1 MVPLTDHPVHVRYVH
16 RVRAHRLRIEFT
28 DGKTTEVDFEPFLRA
43 ATHPGICR
51 YLQPRRFKQFAITD
65 GVLQWNDFDLVFP
78 MADLYDGVI
87 RSHQRNSTS
96 TAGNTARF
104 PSSVASARSVASK

>member
-1 MVPLTDHPVHVRYVH
+1 MIATAEKTVHVHTVH
-16 RVRAHRLRIEFT
+16 HVRAYRLRVEFS
-28 DGKTTEVDFEPFLRA
+28 DGNVTEVDLELFLRA
-43 ATHPGICR
+43 AKHPGVRR

-87 RSHQRNSTS
+87 R
-96 TAGNTARF
+96 
-104 PSSVASARSVASK
+104 

>member
-1 MVPLTDHPVHVRYVH
+1 MIAVAEKPVNVEAAHHVRAY
-16 RVRAHRLRIEFT
+16 RLRIEFS

-43 ATHPGICR
+43 AKHPGIRR
-51 YLQPRRFKQFAITD
+51 YLQPRRFKQFALTD

-87 RSHQRNSTS
+87 R
-96 TAGNTARF
+96 
-104 PSSVASARSVASK
+104 

>member
-1 MVPLTDHPVHVRYVH
+1 MIAIAEKAVHIQAAHHVR
-16 RVRAHRLRIEFT
+16 AWRLRIEFS
-28 DGKTTEVDFEPFLRA
+28 DGKVTEVDFEPFLRA
-43 ATHPGICR
+43 SAHPAIRR

-87 RSHQRNSTS
+87 R
-96 TAGNTARF
+96 
-104 PSSVASARSVASK
+104 

>member
-1 MVPLTDHPVHVRYVH
+1 MIAITEKTVHVRDVH
-16 RVRAHRLRIEFT
+16 HVRACRLRIEFS
-28 DGKTTEVDFEPFLRA
+28 DGKTTEVDFEPFLQA
-43 ATHPGICR
+43 ATHPGIRR

-87 RSHQRNSTS
+87 R
-96 TAGNTARF
+96 
-104 PSSVASARSVASK
+104 

>member
-1 MVPLTDHPVHVRYVH
+1 MIATAERTVQVRAVRHVRAY
-16 RVRAHRLRIEFT
+16 RLRIEFS
-28 DGKTTEVDFEPFLRA
+28 DGKISEVDFEPFLRS
-43 ATHPGICR
+43 TKHPGIRR

-87 RSHQRNSTS
+87 R
-96 TAGNTARF
+96 
-104 PSSVASARSVASK
+104 